1 MIHLNKALAAWG
13 QDEFPV
19 LLQSEIEQLPHSS
32 LPLQEGLSYS
42 SQVSDE
48 PFQVMMLRVVEE
60 DERIVATTRVLYSGI
75 IAGCSC
81 ADDPTPL
88 DTQTESC
95 LLQLSL
101 DKRDASARFD
111 LLPDDPSE

>member
-13 QDEFPV
+13 QKDFQAV
-19 LLQSEIEQLPHSS
+19 LRSELERLPHDT
-32 LPLQEGLSYS
+32 LPLQQGLRYS
-42 SQVSDE
+42 SYVSDE
-48 PFQVMMLRVVEE
+48 PFQVMLLRVNE
-60 DERIVATTRVLYSGI
+60 DQTEILAVARLFYSGI

-95 LLQLSL
+95 LLQLCL
-101 DKRDASARFD
+101 DKRDASVRFM
-111 LLPDDPSE
+111 LLPDEEA